1 MRNRRSV
8 QTIIDR
14 PKRYSVYSE
23 RSEIK
28 REGAE
33 AHKSQNR
40 EKKRNIKKM
49 EEDRKTV
56 SIEAKEKISERLSSF
71 DNLYFPR
78 ALLPRASTPSLRK
91 SLLLDLL
98 SRDVAVF
105 LERYGPQLTSQEL
118 QEFDVLKDD
127 YEINWHIKHLR
138 SLLSPT
144 SEQRRLQSLT
154 IKNRRR
160 AYMDKLVSEGNYFSE
175 DAMREREP
183 YLHHEYLGKF
193 QDPYGRSM
201 ARPGERWSDTLMRRA
216 EEAILVRKIRSE
228 QQRLGVHESEWV
240 GYERAI
246 DLEEEEEMEEEE
258 EDDEE
263 EEEDEDEDSE
273 EDDSDTDNVND
284 NKISSSSQVGPVNG
298 QSEATD
304 GVPST
309 SSRQVERPTLSPT
322 EMQEQLDQFT
332 YIMQQKFLS
341 GQDKEHFNYSKID
354 EDQTLDDHWIKEAN
368 HDAEEK
374 YFAED

>member
-1 MRNRRSV
+1 M
-8 QTIIDR
+8 D
-14 PKRYSVYSE
+14 
-23 RSEIK
+23 
-28 REGAE
+28 
-33 AHKSQNR
+33 
-40 EKKRNIKKM
+40 M
-49 EEDRKTV
+49 EEEKRRV
-56 SIEAKEKISERLSSF
+56 SNEAMEQISERLSTF

-78 ALLPRASTPSLRK
+78 ALLQNASSPQLRK

-138 SLLSPT
+138 RLLSPT

-154 IKNRRR
+154 VKNRRR
-160 AYMDKLVSEGNYFSE
+160 AYMDKLVSEGHYFSE
-175 DAMREREP
+175 DSMREREP

-216 EEAILVRKIRSE
+216 EEAILLRKIRSE
-228 QQRLGVHESEWV
+228 QQRLGVPESEWV
-240 GYERAI
+240 GNEGRKE
-246 DLEEEEEMEEEE
+246 DEEEMEEEE
-258 EDDEE
+258 EDE
-263 EEEDEDEDSE
+263 EEEDEDSDE
-273 EDDSDTDNVND
+273 EDNDTDGVD
-284 NKISSSSQVGPVNG
+284 ASRISSSSQVEAVNG
-298 QSEATD
+298 QNEAND

-309 SSRQVERPTLSPT
+309 SLGNVERPTLSPT

-341 GQDKEHFNYSKID
+341 GQDREHFNYSNID
-354 EDQTLDDHWIKEAN
+354 EDQTLDDHWLKEAN

>member
-1 MRNRRSV
+1 M
-8 QTIIDR
+8 
-14 PKRYSVYSE
+14 E
-23 RSEIK
+23 
-28 REGAE
+28 
-33 AHKSQNR
+33 
-40 EKKRNIKKM
+40 EK
-49 EEDRKTV
+49 EDRKTV
-56 SIEAKEKISERLSSF
+56 SKEAKEKITERLSSI
-71 DNLYFPR
+71 DDLYFPR

-91 SLLLDLL
+91 PLLLDLL

-105 LERYGPQLTSQEL
+105 LERYGTQLTSQEL
-118 QEFDVLKDD
+118 EEFDVLKDD
-127 YEINWHIKHLR
+127 YEINWHIKHLQ

-154 IKNRRR
+154 VKNRRR

-183 YLHHEYLGKF
+183 YLHHEYVGKF

-216 EEAILVRKIRSE
+216 EEAILIRKIRSE

-240 GYERAI
+240 GNDIASN
-246 DLEEEEEMEEEE
+246 LEEEEGEEEMEEEE
-258 EDDEE
+258 EDE
-263 EEEDEDEDSE
+263 EEEDEDDDDSE
-273 EDDSDTDNVND
+273 GEDSDTDNANA
-284 NKISSSSQVGPVNG
+284 NRMSNSSQVEPVNA
-298 QSEATD
+298 QREATD

-309 SSRQVERPTLSPT
+309 STGQVERPALTPT